1 MLELLRNA
9 YNKCKEYIL
18 GLSKKS
24 QIYKINILN
33 YCLLFSFF
41 LFYAS
46 YFFFING
53 IINPAVKIVFHG
65 SIIADKTNVYEN
77 SIIESIWLLF
87 TKGSYFNMAMLL
99 FFSII
104 IPFLKLLMVSDNFYS
119 FIVLYKMNKKREE
132 EKRRRRRRI
141 RAREYYN
148 AKYNKNRY
156 KMNKYNRNK
165 NINDIYKDDIY
176 YSENIFKN
184 DEINYINTINEN
196 EEFIL
201 KKFKI
206 LNFISRFQFVD
217 VFISL
222 FIVSSLNLYLLEARM
237 LNGAYY
243 FLNYCMLSTISS
255 FLLFSFTSL
264 KIHIFKNGNIKIS
277 ACLNES
283 NLEVTTSGPLS
294 TKDLVEE
301 EGHAQ
306 INNLII
312 NDKNMTSGVVNDF
325 SGNGNNVELTD
336 DLKSGEPQ
344 NRDDIQTEETKKE
357 KMNTRTH
364 NDEDNTKK
372 KNIKDKKKANG
383 DDKVIQ
389 KCIDNE
395 RKKKQNG
402 MIQSVNDGDKNSNF
416 NNNNNNNINGDS
428 NNNNING
435 DSNNNNINGDSNN
448 NNYHNNYHN
457 NYRNNYHNNYR
468 NNNCRNNILEQNKC
482 DKNVL
487 CYNNIYN
494 TMKDNDTYIYLKKN
508 KFNSLL
514 KSNCIKT
521 NFNMIKIGYVIFLFV
536 LLCLCIYLI
545 TGVECSLF
553 GIYIYLSY
561 FNFNIEGILIDYMD
575 MLNILKLKIKK
586 GYIYPF
592 FVMLPFIFPV
602 IIAMCF
608 FLSVFFLNMYY
619 ESFSKL
625 YKKISELKN
634 EFINSSENDNVNERI
649 LVSETSNH
657 LCLNESN
664 DKVSNTSDDFLSR
677 NNSNISSSK
686 SEMINSNFVF
696 NKLLNFYFSFAVF
709 FSYLGSAFLHI
720 SLGEIICIA
729 LLTFYQIVKHTNNLN
744 ITILLKSEKIK
755 FCKFLLFILY
765 GLLCFSINLYVNQW
779 EEYITKLKRL
789 KRRILLF
796 EKNKFSEIVDLN
808 TQKGDGDH
816 FDETQIFS
824 IFFSFLI
831 KKNEGS
837 KMRDNDMNSDS
848 EDSIYDA
855 YEQQIQLHHGDN
867 MVNGMLMM
875 RRISM
880 QNLEDDETQVE
891 YINREIH
898 TQGDLHVRR
907 TNQGILRFNMR
918 RGKKGSNENMGVH
931 HESGNVDDANGMN
944 NVDDTNNMNNVDGTN
959 NMNNV
964 DGTNNMNNMDGRNN
978 MNNINSVDNMNNLN
992 NNDGEEEEECV
1003 NDVLNYDNNN
1013 YAINEDAE
1021 EYIKNTSGERAVIIC
1036 SEKRIYEKNGNGDII
1051 TRNYKN
1057 EERYIYLKKWIP
1069 FKAMILSKLEKR
1081 KRNRKEEY
1089 NTPRVLILIHSFLF
1103 ILIVFIFLMVFFK
1116 KEPIFRFNMPSVNKR
1131 LNNFFKS
1138 TSFHE
1143 IIPNSVGKCKTKK
1156 YIAKEPCF
1164 NVGHIYH
1171 EEKTF
1176 YHATLLF
1183 LQGLRSVKIMNM
1195 NFYYEKGIYYL
1206 SLDGYFKHII
1216 GPLFL
1221 KLCLGTNF
1229 CPISTYA
1236 FLVGSKP
1243 TFSVNVAVQCN
1254 NKKPPYYM
1262 TDIIV
1267 KDLKITKIEIVK
1279 HSDVIDNVDIKLD
1292 DVQDRVQEKVNAMLE
1307 AKKKIIVW
1315 KNQKYHLEGFLNYL
1329 ISKNA
1334 LSGFSCE
1341 PINY

>member
-1 MLELLRNA
+1 E
-9 YNKCKEYIL
+9 
-18 GLSKKS
+18 
-24 QIYKINILN
+24 
-33 YCLLFSFF
+33 
-41 LFYAS
+41 
-46 YFFFING
+46 
-53 IINPAVKIVFHG
+53 
-65 SIIADKTNVYEN
+65 
-77 SIIESIWLLF
+77 
-87 TKGSYFNMAMLL
+87 
-99 FFSII
+99 
-104 IPFLKLLMVSDNFYS
+104 
-119 FIVLYKMNKKREE
+119 
-132 EKRRRRRRI
+132 
-141 RAREYYN
+141 
-148 AKYNKNRY
+148 
-156 KMNKYNRNK
+156 
-165 NINDIYKDDIY
+165 
-176 YSENIFKN
+176 
-184 DEINYINTINEN
+184 
-196 EEFIL
+196 
-201 KKFKI
+201 
-206 LNFISRFQFVD
+206 
-217 VFISL
+217 
-222 FIVSSLNLYLLEARM
+222 
-237 LNGAYY
+237 
-243 FLNYCMLSTISS
+243 
-255 FLLFSFTSL
+255 
-264 KIHIFKNGNIKIS
+264 
-277 ACLNES
+277 
-283 NLEVTTSGPLS
+283 
-294 TKDLVEE
+294 
-301 EGHAQ
+301 
-306 INNLII
+306 
-312 NDKNMTSGVVNDF
+312 
-325 SGNGNNVELTD
+325 
-336 DLKSGEPQ
+336 
-344 NRDDIQTEETKKE
+344 KE
-357 KMNTRTH
+357 KMNTITH

-372 KNIKDKKKANG
+372 KNIEDKKKANG
-383 DDKVIQ
+383 DDKVPQ
-389 KCIDNE
+389 RCINNE

-402 MIQSVNDGDKNSNF
+402 MIQSINDGDKNSNF
-416 NNNNNNNINGDS
+416 NNNNNNN
-428 NNNNING
+428 NING
-435 DSNNNNINGDSNN
+435 DSNNNNNN
-448 NNYHNNYHN
+448 NNYNNNYH
-457 NYRNNYHNNYR
+457 
-468 NNNCRNNILEQNKC
+468 NNNCRNNILDQNKC

-487 CYNNIYN
+487 CYNNIYK

-508 KFNSLL
+508 KFHSLL
-514 KSNCIKT
+514 KSNCMKT
-521 NFNMIKIGYVIFLFV
+521 NFNMIKIGYVIFLFL

-634 EFINSSENDNVNERI
+634 EFISSTENDNVNERI

-657 LCLNESN
+657 LYLNESN
-664 DKVSNTSDDFLSR
+664 DKVSNTSDDFLSI

-696 NKLLNFYFSFAVF
+696 NKLLNSYFSFAVF

-765 GLLCFSINLYVNQW
+765 GLVCFSINLYVNQW

-808 TQKGDGDH
+808 TQKGDGDD

-837 KMRDNDMNSDS
+837 KMRDNDMNSES

-855 YEQQIQLHHGDN
+855 YEPQIQLHHGN
-867 MVNGMLMM
+867 NIVNGMLMM

-891 YINREIH
+891 YINREMH

-918 RGKKGSNENMGVH
+918 RGKKRANEQMGVH
-931 HESGNVDDANGMN
+931 HESGNVDDI
-944 NVDDTNNMNNVDGTN
+944 
-959 NMNNV
+959 NNV
-964 DGTNNMNNMDGRNN
+964 DGTNNMNNMNNVDNMNNMNNVGNMNN
-978 MNNINSVDNMNNLN
+978 MNNIN
-992 NNDGEEEEECV
+992 NNDGEEEECV
-1003 NDVLNYDNNN
+1003 NHVSNYDNNN
-1013 YAINEDAE
+1013 NAINEDAE
-1021 EYIKNTSGERAVIIC
+1021 EYIKNTSAERAVIIR

-1057 EERYIYLKKWIP
+1057 EERYIYLKKWMP
-1069 FKAMILSKLEKR
+1069 FKSMILSKLEKR

-1089 NTPRVLILIHSFLF
+1089 NTPKVLILVHSFLF
-1103 ILIVFIFLMVFFK
+1103 ILILLIFLMVFFK

-1138 TSFHE
+1138 TNFHE

-1164 NVGHIYH
+1164 NVGRIYH

-1195 NFYYEKGIYYL
+1195 NFYYENGIYYL